1 MQRKERAHTGSSRP
15 LLVARRVLQGGRMP
29 HMENRVFLEEALE
42 VSFCR
47 ALSRVVCWSTVMP
60 VKTRP
65 LW

>member
-1 MQRKERAHTGSSRP
+1 MAHTGPSRP
-15 LLVARRVLQGGRMP
+15 LLVARRVLQGGGMR
-29 HMENRVFLEEALE
+29 HMENRVFLEEPLE

-47 ALSRVVCWSTVMP
+47 ALSKVVCWSTVMP